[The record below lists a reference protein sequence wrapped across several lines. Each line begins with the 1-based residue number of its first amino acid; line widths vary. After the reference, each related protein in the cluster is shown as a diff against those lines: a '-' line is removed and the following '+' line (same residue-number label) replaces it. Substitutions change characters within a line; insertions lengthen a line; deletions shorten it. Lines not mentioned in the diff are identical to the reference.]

1 MITTMAISRDVP
13 LVDSVFSLLKRAA
26 CCLTK
31 CQPRPC
37 PETCPHSDAP
47 SPPQLPLCDY
57 RFGPSTCSFIYTLQQ
72 HHHMASLKTPLE
84 TAHKIE
90 EATKEQ
96 SSCAEWHQLWWSCIT
111 STKFREVC
119 HIRAHSSS
127 ENIPGSAPGVSKS
140 SLSLMMWWSDW
151 LDGWAGHV
159 MQT

>member
-140 SLSLMMWWSDW
+140 SLSLMM
-151 LDGWAGHV
+151 
-159 MQT
+159 

>member
-1 MITTMAISRDVP
+1 MIINHRSNLYRGVTSPLPEPSCLNVGVIYQDLPAYLVPMITTMAISRDVP

-31 CQPRPC
+31 CQPRQC

-96 SSCAEWHQLWWSCIT
+96 S
-111 STKFREVC
+111 
-119 HIRAHSSS
+119 
-127 ENIPGSAPGVSKS
+127 
-140 SLSLMMWWSDW
+140 
-151 LDGWAGHV
+151 
-159 MQT
+159 